1 MSQRSLPAQFPFP
14 GSFSGLDVSFLRT
27 GSSAPKT
34 PLPIS
39 TTPSCPNDYSIL
51 LAKCEWSA
59 PDQARI
65 VSVIH
70 SDSNMLRHW
79 FEFTDRPRLV
89 LALP

>member
-1 MSQRSLPAQFPFP
+1 MTILP
-14 GSFSGLDVSFLRT
+14 
-27 GSSAPKT
+27 
-34 PLPIS
+34 
-39 TTPSCPNDYSIL
+39 
-51 LAKCEWSA
+51 AKCELPA

-79 FEFTDRPRLV
+79 FEFTDQPRLV